1 MPLDY
6 PAILARGEKDRRFT
20 YTDRDTM
27 LYALGVG
34 MGFDPMNERE
44 LDFIYE
50 KNLKALPTL
59 VTTVAWGAG
68 IPTADLGLDYK
79 LVLHG
84 EEQTIFHRPVPPAAT
99 VLADSHISEV
109 YDKGEGKGAVVVRE
123 TVLRTECDNRP
134 IATLRRILFARGDG
148 GLGGS
153 TAPIEPPHNH
163 PDRKPDAT
171 LEYPT
176 APNQAAI
183 YRLCGDRNPLHIEP
197 ERATAAG
204 FDRPIL
210 HGLCTYGY
218 TCRAVLE
225 AFCDFD
231 PTLMASHQARFAAP
245 VFPGE
250 SLRISLWRD
259 GDVVSFEAESIERS
273 VKVVKNGRSRLRPG
287 AAPR

>member
-6 PAILARGEKDRRFT
+6 PAILDRKETGRRFT

-34 MGFDPMNERE
+34 LGQNSLDERE

-59 VTTVAWGAG
+59 ATTVAWGAG
-68 IPTADLGLDYK
+68 VPTDELGLDYK

-84 EEQTIFHRPVPPAAT
+84 EEETLFHRPLPPAGSI
-99 VLADSHISEV
+99 LADSRISAV
-109 YDKGEGKGAVVVRE
+109 YDKGKDKGAVIVRE
-123 TVLRTECDNRP
+123 TILRAECDNHP
-134 IATLRRILFARGDG
+134 IATLRRFLFARGDG

-153 TAPIEPPHNH
+153 ADATEPPHT
-163 PDRKPDAT
+163 PPERDPDAV
-171 LEYPT
+171 LDYPT
-176 APNQAAI
+176 AANQAAI
-183 YRLCGDRNPLHIEP
+183 YRLSGDRNPLHIEP
-197 ERATAAG
+197 ERAKAAG

-210 HGLCTYGY
+210 HGLCTYGF

-225 AFCDFD
+225 AFCGFD
-231 PTLMASHQARFAAP
+231 PAMLASHRARFAAP

-250 SLRISLWRD
+250 TLRIRLWRD
-259 GDVVSFEAESIERS
+259 NDIVSFEADVIERS
-273 VKVVKNGRSRLRPG
+273 VRVIRNGCSQLRSG
-287 AAPR
+287 V

>member
-6 PAILARGEKDRRFT
+6 PAILAVGERGRRFT
-20 YTDRDTM
+20 YSDRDTM

-34 MGFDPMNERE
+34 MGFDPINEAE

-59 VTTVAWGAG
+59 VTTVAWDAG
-68 IPTADLGLDYK
+68 VPTSELGLDYK

-84 EEQTIFHRPVPPAAT
+84 EEQTIFHRAVPPAAT
-99 VLADSHISEV
+99 VLADSRISEV
-109 YDKGEGKGAVVVRE
+109 YDKGEDKGAVIVRE
-123 TVLRTECDNRP
+123 TVLRTECDDEP
-134 IATLRRILFARGDG
+134 IATLRRFLFARGDG

-153 TAPIEPPHNH
+153 KAPTEPPHMH
-163 PDRKPDAT
+163 PDRKPDVI

-176 APNQAAI
+176 AFNQAAI

-197 ERATAAG
+197 ERAMAAG

-231 PTLMASHQARFAAP
+231 PALLASHQARFAAP

-259 GDVVSFEAESIERS
+259 DEVVSFEAEVVERS
-273 VKVVKNGRSRLRPG
+273 VKVVKNGKSLLRP
-287 AAPR
+287 AAEPQ